1 MEWRNSLLHF
11 AAPIAIVGSVKG
23 PMAHVLILGG
33 GFGGVAAGV
42 ELRKLLSP
50 QDRITLVDRREQFSF
65 GFRKTW
71 ALLGETTLAAGQR
84 PLKSLER
91 LGITVRH
98 GSVDAID
105 PEAKAALVDGA
116 RVEAD
121 ALVVALGAQS
131 HPDGISGFRAHGL
144 DFYDGPGLAV
154 AAERLRRFPGGR
166 VAIVILGVP
175 FPCPPAPFELALL
188 LREYFGRKGI
198 EAVVDVYTPQ
208 PMSLPVLGQTG
219 CAVVE
224 SRLEASQVGF
234 HPNHTPVSIE
244 SGAIHFKTARVAFD
258 LMIGVPGHLCPS
270 VAQVSG
276 LAGDGDWV
284 KVNPRT
290 LETSFPG
297 VYAVGD
303 MVSIPLANGKRLP
316 QAGVFAEAQA
326 KVVAARIAAELAGQ
340 VSQAT
345 YDGTGFCFLEVGGGA
360 AMLVQGN
367 FLASPEP
374 EVRILEPAPEHLQA
388 KRELEAS
395 RLADWFGG

>member
-1 MEWRNSLLHF
+1 
-11 AAPIAIVGSVKG
+11 
-23 PMAHVLILGG
+23 MAQVLILGG

-50 QDRITLVDRREQFSF
+50 SDRITLVDRREQFYF

-71 ALLGETTLAAGQR
+71 ALLGETTVAAGQR

-98 GSVDAID
+98 GTVDAID
-105 PEAKAALVDGA
+105 PEAKAALIDGA

-131 HPDGISGFRAHGL
+131 HPDGVPGFREHGL
-144 DFYDGPGLAV
+144 NLYDGPGLAT
-154 AAERLRRFPGGR
+154 AAERLRQFSGGR
-166 VAIVILGVP
+166 VAVVILGIP
-175 FPCPPAPFELALL
+175 YPCPPAPFELALL
-188 LREYFGRKGI
+188 LVEYFDRKGI
-198 EAVVDVYTPQ
+198 EAVVDVFTPQ

-224 SRLEASQVGF
+224 SRLEASHVGF
-234 HPNHTPVSIE
+234 HPNHTPVSID
-244 SGAIHFKTARVAFD
+244 SDAIRFKTARVAFD

-270 VAQVSG
+270 VARVSG
-276 LAGDGDWV
+276 LAGDGEWV
-284 KVNPRT
+284 KVDPWT
-290 LETSFPG
+290 LATSYSG
-297 VYAVGD
+297 VYALGD

-367 FLASPEP
+367 FLAAPEP

-388 KRELEAS
+388 KRELERS
-395 RLADWFGG
+395 RLADWFGE

>member
-1 MEWRNSLLHF
+1 MLHF
-11 AAPIAIVGSVKG
+11 AAPITNLVSVRG
-23 PMAHVLILGG
+23 PLAHVLILGG

-42 ELRKLLSP
+42 ELRRLLSAE
-50 QDRITLVDRREQFSF
+50 DHITIVDRREQFYF

-91 LGITVRH
+91 LGITVRQATVE
-98 GSVDAID
+98 GID
-105 PEAKAALVDGA
+105 PGAKAALIDGA

-131 HPDGISGFRAHGL
+131 HPDGIPGFREHGL
-144 DFYDGPGLAV
+144 NLYDGAGLAA
-154 AAERLRRFPGGR
+154 AAERLRQFPGGQ
-166 VAIVILGVP
+166 VAVVILGIP

-188 LREYFGRKGI
+188 LVEYFGRKGV
-198 EAVVDVYTPQ
+198 EAVVDVFTPQ
-208 PMSLPVLGQTG
+208 PMSLPVLGQSG

-224 SRLEASQVGF
+224 GRLEASNIGF

-244 SGAIHFKTARVAFD
+244 SDAIHFKTSRVAFD
-258 LMIGVPGHLCPS
+258 LMIGVPGHRCPS

-276 LAGDGDWV
+276 LAGDGEWV
-284 KVNPRT
+284 GVDPGT
-290 LETSFPG
+290 LATGFPG
-297 VYAVGD
+297 VYALGD

-340 VSQAT
+340 VSPAT
-345 YDGTGFCFLEVGGGA
+345 YDGSGFCFLEVGGGA

-367 FLASPEP
+367 FLAAPEP
-374 EVRILEPAPEHLQA
+374 EVRILEPAAEHLQA
-388 KRELEAS
+388 KRELERS
-395 RLADWFGG
+395 RLAEWFGG

>member
-1 MEWRNSLLHF
+1 L
-11 AAPIAIVGSVKG
+11 AQ
-23 PMAHVLILGG
+23 VLILGG

-50 QDRITLVDRREQFSF
+50 SDRITLVDRREQFYF

-71 ALLGETTLAAGQR
+71 ALLGETTVAAGQR

-98 GSVDAID
+98 GTVDAID
-105 PEAKAALVDGA
+105 PEAKAALIDGA

-131 HPDGISGFRAHGL
+131 HPDGVPGFREHGL
-144 DFYDGPGLAV
+144 NLYDGPGLAT
-154 AAERLRRFPGGR
+154 AAERLRQFSGGR
-166 VAIVILGVP
+166 VAVVILGIP
-175 FPCPPAPFELALL
+175 YPCPPAPFELALL
-188 LREYFGRKGI
+188 LVEYFDRKGI
-198 EAVVDVYTPQ
+198 EAVVDVFTPQ

-224 SRLEASQVGF
+224 SRLEASHVGF
-234 HPNHTPVSIE
+234 HPNHTPISIE
-244 SGAIHFKTARVAFD
+244 SSAIHFKTARVAFD

-270 VAQVSG
+270 VARVSG
-276 LAGDGDWV
+276 LAGDGEWV
-284 KVNPRT
+284 KVDPRT
-290 LETSFPG
+290 LAASYSG
-297 VYAVGD
+297 VYALGD

-367 FLASPEP
+367 FLAAPEP

-388 KRELEAS
+388 KRELERS
-395 RLADWFGG
+395 RLADWFGE

>member
-1 MEWRNSLLHF
+1 
-11 AAPIAIVGSVKG
+11 
-23 PMAHVLILGG
+23 MAQVLILGG

-50 QDRITLVDRREQFSF
+50 SDRITLVDRREQFYF

-71 ALLGETTLAAGQR
+71 ALLGETTVAAGQR

-98 GSVDAID
+98 GTVDAID
-105 PEAKAALVDGA
+105 PEAKAALIDGA

-131 HPDGISGFRAHGL
+131 HPDGVPGFREHGL
-144 DFYDGPGLAV
+144 NLYDGPGLAT
-154 AAERLRRFPGGR
+154 AAERLRQFSGGR
-166 VAIVILGVP
+166 VAVVILGIP

-188 LREYFGRKGI
+188 LVEYFDRKGI
-198 EAVVDVYTPQ
+198 EAVVDVFTPQ

-224 SRLEASQVGF
+224 SRLEASHVGF
-234 HPNHTPVSIE
+234 HPNHTPISIE
-244 SGAIHFKTARVAFD
+244 SSAIHFKTARVAFD

-270 VAQVSG
+270 VARVSG
-276 LAGDGDWV
+276 LAGDGEWV
-284 KVNPRT
+284 KVDPRT
-290 LETSFPG
+290 LAASYSG
-297 VYAVGD
+297 VYALGD

-367 FLASPEP
+367 FLAAPEP

-388 KRELEAS
+388 KRELERS
-395 RLADWFGG
+395 RLADWFGE

>member
-1 MEWRNSLLHF
+1 
-11 AAPIAIVGSVKG
+11 
-23 PMAHVLILGG
+23 
-33 GFGGVAAGV
+33 
-42 ELRKLLSP
+42 
-50 QDRITLVDRREQFSF
+50 
-65 GFRKTW
+65 
-71 ALLGETTLAAGQR
+71 
-84 PLKSLER
+84 
-91 LGITVRH
+91 
-98 GSVDAID
+98 
-105 PEAKAALVDGA
+105 
-116 RVEAD
+116 
-121 ALVVALGAQS
+121 
-131 HPDGISGFRAHGL
+131 
-144 DFYDGPGLAV
+144 
-154 AAERLRRFPGGR
+154 
-166 VAIVILGVP
+166 VAIVILGIP

>member
-1 MEWRNSLLHF
+1 
-11 AAPIAIVGSVKG
+11 
-23 PMAHVLILGG
+23 MAQVLILGG

-50 QDRITLVDRREQFSF
+50 SDRITLVDRREQFYF

-71 ALLGETTLAAGQR
+71 ALLGETTVAAGQR

-98 GSVDAID
+98 GTVDAID
-105 PEAKAALVDGA
+105 PEAKAALIDGA

-131 HPDGISGFRAHGL
+131 HPDGVPGFREHGL
-144 DFYDGPGLAV
+144 NLYDGPGLAT
-154 AAERLRRFPGGR
+154 AAERLRQFSGGR
-166 VAIVILGVP
+166 VAVVILGIP
-175 FPCPPAPFELALL
+175 YPCPPAPFELALL
-188 LREYFGRKGI
+188 LVEYFDRKGI
-198 EAVVDVYTPQ
+198 EAVVDVFTPQ

-224 SRLEASQVGF
+224 SRLEASHVGF
-234 HPNHTPVSIE
+234 HPNHTPISIE
-244 SGAIHFKTARVAFD
+244 SSAIHFKTARVAFD

-270 VAQVSG
+270 VARVSG
-276 LAGDGDWV
+276 LAGDGEWV
-284 KVNPRT
+284 KVDPRT
-290 LETSFPG
+290 LAASYSG
-297 VYAVGD
+297 VYALGD

-367 FLASPEP
+367 FLAAPEP

-388 KRELEAS
+388 KRELERS
-395 RLADWFGG
+395 RLADWFGE

>member
-1 MEWRNSLLHF
+1 
-11 AAPIAIVGSVKG
+11 
-23 PMAHVLILGG
+23 MAHVLILGG

-42 ELRKLLSP
+42 ELRKLLAP
-50 QDRITLVDRREQFSF
+50 EDRITLVDRREHFYF

-91 LGITVRH
+91 LGITVRQ

-105 PEAKAALVDGA
+105 PEAKAALIDGA

-131 HPDGISGFRAHGL
+131 HPEGVPGFREYGL
-144 DFYDGPGLAV
+144 SLYDGPGLAV
-154 AAERLRRFPGGR
+154 AADRLRQFPGGR
-166 VAIVILGVP
+166 VAVVILGVP
-175 FPCPPAPFELALL
+175 YPCPPAPFELALL
-188 LREYFGRKGI
+188 LREYFGRKGV
-198 EAVVDVYTPQ
+198 EAAVDVYTPQ
-208 PMSLPVLGQTG
+208 PMSLPVLGVTG

-224 SRLEASQVGF
+224 SRLEASEVGF
-234 HPNHTPVSIE
+234 RPNHTPVSIE
-244 SGAIHFKTARVAFD
+244 SGAIHFKTARVPFD
-258 LMIGVPGHLCPS
+258 LLIGIPGHRCPT
-270 VAQVSG
+270 VARVSG
-276 LAGDGDWV
+276 LAGEDEWV

-290 LETSFPG
+290 LETNYPG
-297 VYAVGD
+297 VYALGD

-326 KVVAARIAAELAGQ
+326 KVVAARITAELESQ

-345 YDGTGFCFLEVGGGA
+345 YAGTGFCFLEVGGGA

-367 FLASPEP
+367 FLAAPEP
-374 EVRILEPAPEHLQA
+374 EVRILEPAAEHLEA
-388 KRELEAS
+388 KRELERS
-395 RLADWFGG
+395 RLADWFGA

>member
-1 MEWRNSLLHF
+1 
-11 AAPIAIVGSVKG
+11 
-23 PMAHVLILGG
+23 MAHILILGG

-42 ELRKLLSP
+42 ELSKLLAP
-50 QDRITLVDRREQFSF
+50 EDRITLVDRREQFYF

-84 PLKSLER
+84 PLKALER
-91 LGITVRH
+91 FGITVRH

-105 PEAKAALVDGA
+105 PEAKAALIDGA

-131 HPDGISGFRAHGL
+131 HPEGVPGFREYGL
-144 DFYDGPGLAV
+144 NLYDGPGLAV
-154 AAERLRRFPGGR
+154 AADRLRQFRGGR
-166 VAIVILGVP
+166 VAVVILGIP
-175 FPCPPAPFELALL
+175 YPCPPAPFELALL
-188 LREYFGRKGI
+188 LREYFGSNGV
-198 EAVVDVYTPQ
+198 EAVVDVFTPQ

-224 SRLEASQVGF
+224 ARLEASEVGF

-244 SGAIHFKTARVAFD
+244 SGAIRFKTARVAFD
-258 LMIGVPGHLCPS
+258 LMIGIPGHRCPS

-276 LAGDGDWV
+276 LAEDGDWV
-284 KVNPRT
+284 KVNPMT
-290 LETSFPG
+290 LGTNYPG
-297 VYAVGD
+297 VYALGD

-326 KVVAARIAAELAGQ
+326 KVVAARITAELAGQ
-340 VSQAT
+340 VSQAS

-367 FLASPEP
+367 FLAAPEP
-374 EVRILEPAPEHLQA
+374 EVRILEPASEHLQA
-388 KRELEAS
+388 KRELERS
-395 RLADWFGG
+395 RLAEWFGG

>member
-1 MEWRNSLLHF
+1 
-11 AAPIAIVGSVKG
+11 
-23 PMAHVLILGG
+23 MAHVLILGG

-50 QDRITLVDRREQFSF
+50 QDRITLVDRRDQFYF

-71 ALLGETTLAAGQR
+71 TLLGETTLAAGQR

-91 LGITVRH
+91 LGITVRQ

-105 PEAKAALVDGA
+105 AEAKAALIDGA

-121 ALVVALGAQS
+121 ALVVALGAHS
-131 HPDGISGFRAHGL
+131 HPDAVPGFREHGL
-144 DFYDGPGLAV
+144 NLYDGPGLAV

-166 VAIVILGVP
+166 VAVVILGIP
-175 FPCPPAPFELALL
+175 YPCPPAPFELALL
-188 LREYFGRKGI
+188 LREYFGRKGVQ
-198 EAVVDVYTPQ
+198 AVIDVFTPQ

-224 SRLEASQVGF
+224 GRLEASQVGF
-234 HPNHTPVSIE
+234 HPNHTPLSIE

-258 LMIGVPGHLCPS
+258 LMIGIPGHLCPP

-276 LAGDGDWV
+276 LAGDGESV
-284 KVNPRT
+284 KVDPRT
-290 LETSFPG
+290 LATGHPG
-297 VYAVGD
+297 VYALGD

-326 KVVAARIAAELAGQ
+326 KVAAARIAAELAGR
-340 VSQAT
+340 VPQAT
-345 YDGTGFCFLEVGGGA
+345 YDGAGYCFLEVGGGE

-367 FLASPEP
+367 FLAAPEP

-388 KRELEAS
+388 KRELERS
-395 RLADWFGG
+395 RLADWFGE

>member
-1 MEWRNSLLHF
+1 
-11 AAPIAIVGSVKG
+11 
-23 PMAHVLILGG
+23 MAQVLILGG

-50 QDRITLVDRREQFSF
+50 SDRITLVDRREQFYF

-71 ALLGETTLAAGQR
+71 ALLGETTVAAGQR

-98 GSVDAID
+98 GTVDAID
-105 PEAKAALVDGA
+105 PEAKAALIDGA

-131 HPDGISGFRAHGL
+131 HPDGIPGFREHGL
-144 DFYDGPGLAV
+144 NLYDGLGLAV
-154 AAERLRRFPGGR
+154 AAERLRQFSGGR
-166 VAIVILGVP
+166 VAVVILGIP
-175 FPCPPAPFELALL
+175 YPCPPAPFELALL
-188 LREYFGRKGI
+188 LVEYFDRKGI
-198 EAVVDVYTPQ
+198 EAVVDVFTPQ

-224 SRLEASQVGF
+224 SRLEASHVGF
-234 HPNHTPVSIE
+234 HPNHTPVSID
-244 SGAIHFKTARVAFD
+244 SDAVRFKTARAAFD

-270 VAQVSG
+270 VARVSG
-276 LAGDGDWV
+276 LAGDGEWV
-284 KVNPRT
+284 KVDPRT
-290 LETSFPG
+290 LATSYSG
-297 VYAVGD
+297 VYALGD

-367 FLASPEP
+367 FLAAPEP

-388 KRELEAS
+388 KRELERS
-395 RLADWFGG
+395 RLADWFGE

>member
-1 MEWRNSLLHF
+1 LLHF
-11 AAPIAIVGSVKG
+11 AAPITNVVSVKG

-33 GFGGVAAGV
+33 GFGGVAAGI
-42 ELRKLLSP
+42 ELRKLLAP
-50 QDRITLVDRREQFSF
+50 DDRITLVDRREQFYF

-71 ALLGETTLAAGQR
+71 ALLGESTLAAGQR

-91 LGITVRH
+91 LGITVLQA
-98 GSVDAID
+98 SVEAID
-105 PEAKAALVDGA
+105 PGAKAALIDGA

-131 HPDGISGFRAHGL
+131 HPDGVPGFREHGL
-144 DFYDGPGLAV
+144 NLYDGPGLAV
-154 AAERLRRFPGGR
+154 AAERLRQFPGGR
-166 VAIVILGVP
+166 VAVVILGIP
-175 FPCPPAPFELALL
+175 YPCPPAPFELALL
-188 LREYFGRKGI
+188 LREYFGRKGV
-198 EAVVDVYTPQ
+198 EAVIDVFTPQ

-224 SRLEASQVGF
+224 SRLEASEVGF

-244 SGAIHFKTARVAFD
+244 PGGVRFKTSRVAVD
-258 LMIGVPGHLCPS
+258 LLIGIPAHLCPA
-270 VAQVSG
+270 VARESG
-276 LAGDGDWV
+276 LAGDADWV
-284 KVNPRT
+284 TPDPRT
-290 LETSFPG
+290 LETGYPG
-297 VYAVGD
+297 VYALGD

-326 KVVAARIAAELAGQ
+326 KVVAARIAASLAGRTP
-340 VSQAT
+340 QAT
-345 YDGTGFCFLEVGGGA
+345 YDGTGFCFLEVGGGE

-367 FLASPEP
+367 FLAAPEP

-388 KRELEAS
+388 KRELERT

>member
-1 MEWRNSLLHF
+1 L
-11 AAPIAIVGSVKG
+11 AQ
-23 PMAHVLILGG
+23 VLILGG

-50 QDRITLVDRREQFSF
+50 SDRITLVDRREQFYF

-71 ALLGETTLAAGQR
+71 ALLGETTVAAGQR

-98 GSVDAID
+98 GTVDAID
-105 PEAKAALVDGA
+105 PEAKAALIDGA

-131 HPDGISGFRAHGL
+131 HPDGVPGFREHGL
-144 DFYDGPGLAV
+144 NLYDGPGLAT
-154 AAERLRRFPGGR
+154 AAERLRQFSGGR
-166 VAIVILGVP
+166 VAVVILGIP

-188 LREYFGRKGI
+188 LVEYFDRKGI
-198 EAVVDVYTPQ
+198 EAVVDVFTPQ

-224 SRLEASQVGF
+224 SRLEASHVGF
-234 HPNHTPVSIE
+234 HPNHTPISIE
-244 SGAIHFKTARVAFD
+244 SSAIHFKTARVAFD

-270 VAQVSG
+270 VARVSG
-276 LAGDGDWV
+276 LAGDGEWV
-284 KVNPRT
+284 KVDPRT
-290 LETSFPG
+290 LAASYSG
-297 VYAVGD
+297 VYALGD

-367 FLASPEP
+367 FLAAPEP

-388 KRELEAS
+388 KRELERS
-395 RLADWFGG
+395 RLADWFGE